1 MKNKKPIFYSLVMM
15 FLLSSCGPKDNRI
28 SVAIGMW
35 PETQQTQDVAMFNVW
50 KERFESDYPEY
61 KIVAQP
67 YQYDQTTVAANAM
80 SGTLPTI
87 FQTYFT
93 EPRMLIK
100 NQYIRA
106 VTDIV
111 QELDYYDDME
121 ISMRHTLEDDEGN
134 LYGVPRDG
142 YGFGV
147 LMNLKTLNFYGLIEG
162 DYTTHDYQLYDGENN
177 PLYPTTYQELLELGA
192 SLSEV
197 SGGSVNGTIFYS
209 ANRQGGWLLSN
220 LSWAFGAELQVEETG
235 NWRGNLAT
243 EEVVNTLLYLQD
255 LKNSG
260 ALPQD
265 KNVFT
270 YNDWYNYIGSRV
282 GFVFAGNDVI
292 QNAVTQAQVDRRD
305 LAFIP
310 MPEGPEG
317 QYSLYGG
324 TPFVFA
330 RNASDDQVRGAL
342 KFLEYMGRSPKLTD
356 NSRLAMTEGKETS
369 KAKNEPILPSIRPW
383 TNSDYNEFAD
393 QLDDEYV
400 NINMEYF
407 KDFYDTIDNLKH
419 AEEPYFAQEMYDL
432 LDQAVLESLRNP
444 YRSGEEIM
452 NQLVTLNSQFNRLFD

>member
-1 MKNKKPIFYSLVMM
+1 MKIKQTLFCTLPLLISLT
-15 FLLSSCGPKDNRI
+15 SCGGSDERI
-28 SVAIGMW
+28 RVAIGMW

-50 KERFESDYPEY
+50 KDRFEKDNPEY
-61 KIVAQP
+61 QIVAQP

-100 NQYIRA
+100 NRYIRE

-111 QELDYYDDME
+111 KELEYYNDME
-121 ISMRHTLEDDEGN
+121 TSMRQTLEDDEGL

-147 LMNLKTLNFYGLIEG
+147 LMNLKTLNYYGLIEG
-162 DYTTHDYQLYDGENN
+162 DYTKHEYTLYDEENN
-177 PLYPTTYQELLELGA
+177 PLYPTTYDELLTLGA
-192 SLSEV
+192 TLSDV
-197 SGGSVNGTIFYS
+197 SSGSVNGTIFYS

-220 LSWAFGAELQVEETG
+220 LSWAFGAELQIEQNG
-235 NWRGNLAT
+235 SWRGNLASQ
-243 EEVVNTLLYLQD
+243 ELVDTLLYLQE
-255 LKNSG
+255 LKASG

-317 QYSLYGG
+317 RYSLYGG

-383 TNSDYNEFAD
+383 TNTDYNEYAD
-393 QLDDEYV
+393 QLDEQYV
-400 NINMEYF
+400 NINMDF
-407 KDFYDTIDNLKH
+407 FADFYDTIDDLKH
-419 AEEPYFAQEMYDL
+419 PEEPFFAQEMYDL

-444 YRSGEEIM
+444 YRSGDEVM
-452 NQLVTLNSQFNRLFD
+452 NQLVTLNSQFNRLF

>member
-1 MKNKKPIFYSLVMM
+1 MKNKFALFCTLPLLISLA
-15 FLLSSCGPKDNRI
+15 SCGEKDERI
-28 SVAIGMW
+28 RVAIGMW
-35 PETQQTQDVAMFNVW
+35 PETQQTQDVAMFNIW
-50 KERFESDYPEY
+50 KMRFETDNPEY
-61 KIVAQP
+61 QIVAQP

-93 EPRMLIK
+93 EPTMLIK
-100 NQYIRA
+100 NRYIRE

-111 QELDYYDDME
+111 KELDYYDDME
-121 ISMRHTLEDDEGN
+121 PSMRSTLEDSEGL

-147 LMNLKTLNFYGLIEG
+147 LMNLKTLNYYGLIEG
-162 DYTTHDYQLYDGENN
+162 DYTKHEYELYDDENN
-177 PLYPTTYQELLELGA
+177 PLYPTTYQQLLELGA
-192 SLSEV
+192 ALTEV
-197 SGGSVNGTIFYS
+197 SGESVNGTIFYS

-220 LSWAFGAELQVEETG
+220 LSWAFGAQLQVQQNG
-235 NWRGNLAT
+235 NWRGNLAS
-243 EEVVNTLLYLQD
+243 EELVNTLLYLQE
-255 LKNSG
+255 LKASG

-292 QNAVTQAQVDRRD
+292 QNAVTQAQIDRRD

-330 RNASDDQVRGAL
+330 RNASDAQVRGAL
-342 KFLEYMGRSPKLTD
+342 KFLEYMGRSPKLTEV
-356 NSRLAMTEGKETS
+356 SKLAMVEGKETS
-369 KAKNEPILPSIRPW
+369 KTKNEPILPSIRPW
-383 TNSDYNEFAD
+383 TNQLYNSYAD
-393 QLDDEYV
+393 ELDEQYV

-407 KDFYDTIDNLKH
+407 KDFYNTIDDIKH
-419 AEEPYFAQEMYDL
+419 QEEPYFAQEMYDL
-432 LDQAVLESLRNP
+432 LDQAVLDSLRNP

-452 NQLVTLNSQFNRLFD
+452 NQLVTLNSQFNRYFN

>member
-1 MKNKKPIFYSLVMM
+1 MRNKLTLFSTLPLLISLVA
-15 FLLSSCGPKDNRI
+15 CDNGGSRI
-28 SVAIGMW
+28 KVKIGMW
-35 PETQQTQDVAMFNVW
+35 PETQQTQDVAMFNIW
-50 KERFESDYPEY
+50 KQRFETDNPDYE
-61 KIVAQP
+61 IVAQP

-100 NQYIRA
+100 NRYIRE

-111 QELDYYDDME
+111 KRLDYYDDME
-121 ISMRHTLEDDEGN
+121 VSMRETLEDDQGK

-147 LMNLKTLNFYGLIEG
+147 LMNLKTLNFYGLIGG
-162 DYTTHDYQLYDGENN
+162 DYTTHQYELYDDQNN
-177 PLYPTTYQELLELGA
+177 PLYPQTYQELLEFGA
-192 SLSEV
+192 QLTEV
-197 SGGSVNGTIFYS
+197 SGGSINGTIFYS

-220 LSWAFGAELQVEETG
+220 LSWSFGAELQVEETG
-235 NWRGNLAT
+235 GWRGNLAT
-243 EEVVNTLLYLQD
+243 QEMVDTLLYLQD
-255 LKNSG
+255 LKISG

-270 YNDWYNYIGSRV
+270 YNDWYNYIGSKV

-310 MPEGPEG
+310 MPEGPGG

-330 RNASDDQVRGAL
+330 SNASDAQVEGAL
-342 KFLEYMGRSPKLTD
+342 KFLEYMGRSPHLTE
-356 NSRLAMTEGKETS
+356 NSQLAMVEGKETS

-383 TNSDYNEFAD
+383 TNQDYNDYAD
-393 QLDDEYV
+393 ELDTQYV
-400 NINMEYF
+400 NINMDYF
-407 KDFYDTIDNLKH
+407 RDFYQSINDLKH
-419 AEEPYFAQEMYDL
+419 PEEPYFAQEMYDL
-432 LDQAVLESLRNP
+432 LDQAVLESLRTP
-444 YRSGEEIM
+444 YRSGDDIM
-452 NQLVTLNSQFNRLFD
+452 NQLVTLNSQFNRLFK